1 MALDLIVLGCSGSYP
16 GPGAACSGYLVQGGG
31 ANVAVDLGPG
41 SLANL
46 QEHLDLADLDA
57 VVLTHAHPDHWTDL
71 CGLHTAWKYALGRDG
86 LQVWGTASGREL
98 AEALT
103 GGLAPTID
111 WRDLGASSLLVA
123 GGLCFT
129 FAPTVHYVETFA
141 VRVDGPAGEVLV
153 YSADT
158 GPAWTLDGLTQGSP
172 VFAGTAESA
181 HAIDLLVC
189 EATGL
194 VGDERPD
201 FLHLSARQAG
211 VLAASADVRRL
222 LLTHLWPGNDPED
235 HRREAA
241 AAYGRP
247 VEIAV
252 TNQRYAVTST
262 EQSA

>member
-1 MALDLIVLGCSGSYP
+1 VSLSITVLGCSGSYP
-16 GPGAACSGYLVQGGG
+16 GPGSACSGYLVQGGG
-31 ANVAVDLGPG
+31 ANVVVDLGPG

-46 QEHLDLADLDA
+46 QGHVSLGDLDA

-71 CGLHTAWKYALGRDG
+71 CGLHTALKYG
-86 LQVWGTASGREL
+86 LDRTGLHVWGTRSCRPL
-98 AEALT
+98 AESLT
-103 GGLAPTID
+103 SELSPTFD
-111 WRDLGASSLLVA
+111 WHDLGTSSLIVV

-129 FAPTVHYVETFA
+129 FAPTVHYVETYA

-158 GPAWTLDGLTQGSP
+158 GPRWSLDGLTKDSP
-172 VFAGTAESA
+172 HFAGWPEGRRAV
-181 HAIDLLVC
+181 DLLVC

-211 VLAASADVRRL
+211 VLGASSGARRL

-241 AAYGRP
+241 VTYGRA
-247 VEIAV
+247 VELAV
-252 TNQRYAVTST
+252 TNQRYDVTSQGT
-262 EQSA
+262 SA

>member
-1 MALDLIVLGCSGSYP
+1 VSLSITILGCSGSYP

-46 QEHLDLADLDA
+46 QRHIPIADLDA

-71 CGLHTAWKYALGRDG
+71 CGLHTAWKYALSRED
-86 LQVWGTASGREL
+86 LQVWGTAPCRAL
-98 AEALT
+98 AEDIT
-103 GGLAPTID
+103 GGLSPTFD
-111 WRDLGASSLLVA
+111 WRDLDASSLLVVN
-123 GGLCFT
+123 GLCFT
-129 FAPTVHYVETFA
+129 FARTVHYIETYA
-141 VRVDGPAGEVLV
+141 VRIDGPAGEVLI

-158 GPAWTLDGLTQGSP
+158 GPDWTLDGLTVDSP
-172 VFAGTAESA
+172 LFAGRAEA
-181 HAIDLLVC
+181 DHAIDLFVC

-194 VGDERPD
+194 IGDEGPD

-211 VLAASADVRRL
+211 ILGRSSDARRL
-222 LLTHLWPGNDPED
+222 LLTHLWPEHDPED

-241 AAYGRP
+241 DTYGQA

-252 TNQRYAVTST
+252 TNQRYVV
-262 EQSA
+262 